1 MARYDDLDTSAIAY
15 ATFISAVLLVV
26 IVLLVQA
33 LTFNWLLGE
42 DERKLAESHYTASD
56 NEIAKQKARLD
67 VLERVNV
74 EVIPPTVDGAAPTTE
89 PAKPIVV
96 ERIHVPLRQAQ
107 MSILKEL
114 SKPAEPAPG
123 T

>member
-1 MARYDDLDTSAIAY
+1 MARYDDLDTGAIAY

-33 LTFNWLLGE
+33 LTYNWILGE
-42 DERKLAESHYTASD
+42 DERKLTDSHYTASD
-56 NEIAKQKARLD
+56 NEIAKQKAKLD
-67 VLERVNV
+67 VLEKVMI
-74 EVIPPTVDGAAPTTE
+74 EVIPPTVDGTTPKE
-89 PAKPIVV
+89 PVKPVV
-96 ERIHVPLRQAQ
+96 EKRIHVPLRQAQ

-114 SKPAEPAPG
+114 SKPAEAAPG